1 MSYASKI
8 HTNEGQTGLSNVT
21 NKDVDNPTTVRLH
34 YPELNQFQYILIF
47 PWLFPR

>member
-21 NKDVDNPTTVRLH
+21 KMLTTLQLSGFI
-34 YPELNQFQYILIF
+34 YPELNQFQYIF